1 MEADTTIEVGAEKD
15 GSSRF
20 IPALSTQKLFE
31 ADVKVLQRSQQEERG
46 KPMCRHCKSF
56 GGTISIG
63 AAPTSR
69 LCMVQG
75 EICPGDLAASE
86 VLYLYWH
93 IQNRK
98 VHGACCTVTRDTERR
113 GRGQGACCLRCAVC

>member
-63 AAPTSR
+63 AAPTVGYVW
-69 LCMVQG
+69 CKGKYVQVSLLQVG
-75 EICPGDLAASE
+75 SCIFIGT
-86 VLYLYWH
+86 Y
-93 IQNRK
+93 RT
-98 VHGACCTVTRDTERR
+98 GRCTVPVV
-113 GRGQGACCLRCAVC
+113 Q